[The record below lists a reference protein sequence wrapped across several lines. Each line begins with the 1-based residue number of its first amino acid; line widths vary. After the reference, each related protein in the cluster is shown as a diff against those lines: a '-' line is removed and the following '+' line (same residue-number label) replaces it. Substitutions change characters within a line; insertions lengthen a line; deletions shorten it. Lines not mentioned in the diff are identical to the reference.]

1 MCFDLGAG
9 CPEVSVLEA
18 GFPKVFDRTL
28 IGWVLSL
35 FYFEL
40 VAPRFILRYGC
51 PKVVMLTGVFSHK
64 GSRGGIDDAARTSG
78 CQTAI

>member
-51 PKVVMLTGVFSHK
+51 P
-64 GSRGGIDDAARTSG
+64 
-78 CQTAI
+78 